1 MTAKND
7 QFDPWQDFPT
17 HPKMGGAPLP
27 THALDFVTIRD
38 VTPLDAQIGI
48 SPKKTVPDALRD
60 TIFAQPEPTTAEISP
75 AGGDAAD
82 LPLMQTYALLDA
94 AKIMHLAE
102 RLKASGLEHRCL
114 YQGNAADYH
123 GDVAPWLV
131 RLEDGNAFT
140 RSLFSAAE
148 APENLWWSDPGLL
161 IRSRSG
167 FDDLR
172 NHLRKF
178 TRLQDEQGKWFYFRF
193 WEGWHFHVLT
203 GRQEKL
209 PELSRLFARITDDG
223 EVITPHHRVEE
234 AVVTRRVREHPSER
248 LVLTASLRAEIK
260 LAFFYRKMMNAAF
273 GLHADH
279 PDQARRYGEKPQH
292 MWSLLFDFAD
302 EVRAA
307 DLRDPTL
314 RARLM
319 LLGFISFPEPWP
331 AFIRQP
337 FWQKIKATPGPADDQ
352 FEDFCSLLKY
362 QNIRN
367 GTAESIWW

>member
-1 MTAKND
+1 MTASND
-7 QFDPWQDFPT
+7 QFDPWQDLPT
-17 HPKMGGAPLP
+17 HPKMGGTSLP
-27 THALDFVTIRD
+27 IHALDFVTIRD
-38 VTPLDAQIGI
+38 VAPLDAQIGV

-60 TIFAQPEPTTAEISP
+60 TIFGQPEPAIAEIKA
-75 AGGDAAD
+75 AGGDATD

-114 YQGNAADYH
+114 YQGDAADNH
-123 GDVAPWLV
+123 SDAAPWLV

-148 APENLWWSDPGLL
+148 TPENLWWSDPGLF
-161 IRSRSG
+161 IRSRRG
-167 FDDLR
+167 LDDLR

-178 TRLQDEQGKWFYFRF
+178 TRLQDEQDKWFYFRF
-193 WEGWHFHVLT
+193 WEGWHFHVLA

-209 PELSRLFARITDDG
+209 PELSRLFARITGDG
-223 EVITPHHRVEE
+223 EVITPHHRIEE
-234 AVVTRRVREHPSER
+234 AVVTRRAREHPSER
-248 LVLTASLRAEIK
+248 LTLTTSLRAEIK

-279 PDQARRYGEKPQH
+279 PDQARRYGEKPQD
-292 MWSLLFDFAD
+292 MWPLLFDFAD

-314 RARLM
+314 RARMM

-337 FWQKIKATPGPADDQ
+337 FWQKIKATPGPADYP

>member
-1 MTAKND
+1 MTGNND
-7 QFDPWQDFPT
+7 QSDPWLALPA
-17 HPKMGGAPLP
+17 HPKMGDTSLQI
-27 THALDFVTIRD
+27 HALEFVTVRN
-38 VTPLDAQIGI
+38 VAPLDAQIGL
-48 SPKKTVPDALRD
+48 SPKKAVPDVLRD
-60 TIFAQPEPTTAEISP
+60 AIFGQREPTTAEIR
-75 AGGDAAD
+75 AVDGNVAD

-94 AKIMHLAE
+94 AKIMYLAD
-102 RLKASGLEHRCL
+102 RLGASGLEHRCL
-114 YQGNAADYH
+114 YQGDAADNH
-123 GDVAPWLV
+123 GDTAPWLV

-148 APENLWWSDPGLL
+148 APESLWWSDPGIF

-167 FDDLR
+167 LDDLR

-178 TRLQDEQGKWFYFRF
+178 TRLQDEHGKWFYFRF
-193 WEGWHFHVLT
+193 WEGWHIHVLA

-209 PELSRLFARITDDG
+209 PELSRLFARMTGDG
-223 EVITPHHRVEE
+223 EIIAPHHRIKE
-234 AVVTRRVREHPSER
+234 AVLARRARERPTER
-248 LVLTASLRAEIK
+248 LALTPDLRAEIK

-273 GLHADH
+273 DLHADH
-279 PDQARRYGEKPQH
+279 PDQVKRYGEKPQD
-292 MWSLLFDFAD
+292 MWPLLFDFAD

-331 AFIRQP
+331 AFITQP
-337 FWQKIKATPGPADDQ
+337 FWQKIKATPGAADDP